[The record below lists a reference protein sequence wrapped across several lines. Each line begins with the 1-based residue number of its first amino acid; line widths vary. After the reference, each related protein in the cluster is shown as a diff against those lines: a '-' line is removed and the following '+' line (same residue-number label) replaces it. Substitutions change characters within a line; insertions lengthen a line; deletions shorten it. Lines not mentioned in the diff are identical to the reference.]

1 MAEEEEMAMRG
12 RYGLQMGSL
21 DRFMKQAALI
31 LNYLTEQPGGE
42 ARWRELHPSTI
53 TAGENLWRRTIKW
66 LLEYS
71 YIERPRRGLYRI
83 TQRGRE
89 LLESLTPFL

>member
-1 MAEEEEMAMRG
+1 MRG
-12 RYGLQMGSL
+12 RYGLQLGSL

-42 ARWRELHPSTI
+42 ARWRELHDSYQTHL
-53 TAGENLWRRTIKW
+53 AGESLWRRVFEW
-66 LLEYS
+66 LLHYGYLEK
-71 YIERPRRGLYRI
+71 PRRGLYRI

-89 LLESLTPFL
+89 LLEALTPFL